1 MEKNKKMNLTYK
13 HAFMTFTLIQLGMN
27 LGDLRPGMEDL
38 DLEVTVVSLEEQ
50 REVETHRG
58 IKHVLVDG
66 VVKDD
71 FASRELTV
79 WNDSIALLEGV
90 KPGDKVRF
98 LNCFIS
104 SYKGVLSV
112 NVGRESGIEKL

>member
-1 MEKNKKMNLTYK
+1 
-13 HAFMTFTLIQLGMN
+13 MTFTLIQVGMN
-27 LGDLRPGMEDL
+27 LGDLRPGMENL
-38 DLEVTVVSLEEQ
+38 DLEVNIVSLEEQ
-50 REVETHRG
+50 REVENHRG
-58 IKHVLVDG
+58 VKHVLVGG

-71 FASRELTV
+71 TASRELTV

-90 KPGDKVRF
+90 KPGDNVRF